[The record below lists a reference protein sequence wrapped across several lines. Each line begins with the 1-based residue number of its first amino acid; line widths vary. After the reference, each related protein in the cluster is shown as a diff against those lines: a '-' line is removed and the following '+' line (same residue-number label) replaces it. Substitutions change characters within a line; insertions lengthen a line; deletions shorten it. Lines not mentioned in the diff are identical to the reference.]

1 MKNNYHFNNYNDQ
14 IMQYMVSTKL
24 DNTIVKYF
32 HYFFNRKLEVI
43 V

>member
-1 MKNNYHFNNYNDQ
+1 
-14 IMQYMVSTKL
+14 MVSTKL

>member
-1 MKNNYHFNNYNDQ
+1 
-14 IMQYMVSTKL
+14 MVSTKL
-24 DNTIVKYF
+24 DNIIVKYF

>member
-1 MKNNYHFNNYNDQ
+1 
-14 IMQYMVSTKL
+14 MQHMISTKL